1 MRPAGRGATRGFSGV
16 RAGGTVGPDRAFP
29 PAMSSPIVLALPAGA
44 RFATFAEGCRAAV
57 LDFVNR
63 VSLRPDKA
71 MLAEWLRGPYRAH
84 VAAIAPTRTRRI
96 ETSPLVPGA
105 LEKLLVRVRGEVVEA
120 LRLSRDPSEGVAFGY
135 SALAAGLVYR
145 ARDAAGAD
153 GWVPVAQ
160 PRMRLVDRV
169 LSLVAAD
176 YLLRSDDYEN
186 ALFECARCDSVAFDR
201 GLIEGGVCDGHAHAP
216 APQQSDIRE
225 LLAAL
230 APRLAV
236 AS

>member
-1 MRPAGRGATRGFSGV
+1 
-16 RAGGTVGPDRAFP
+16 
-29 PAMSSPIVLALPAGA
+29 MSSLIVLALPAGA
-44 RFATFAEGCRAAV
+44 RFGTFAEGCRAAV

-63 VSLRPDKA
+63 VSRRPDKTVV
-71 MLAEWLRGPYRAH
+71 AEWLRGPYRAH

-96 ETSPLVPGA
+96 ETSQLVPGA
-105 LEKLLVRVRGEVVEA
+105 LEKLLVRARQEVTAA
-120 LRLSRDPSEGVAFGY
+120 LRLSRETSEGVAFGY

-186 ALFECARCDSVAFDR
+186 ALFECVRCECVAFDR
-201 GLIEGGVCDGHAHAP
+201 LRIEGGICDAHA
-216 APQQSDIRE
+216 QRSDIRE
-225 LLAAL
+225 LSPASAKRLAA
-230 APRLAV
+230 

>member
-1 MRPAGRGATRGFSGV
+1 MSTP
-16 RAGGTVGPDRAFP
+16 
-29 PAMSSPIVLALPAGA
+29 SSPIVLALPAGA
-44 RFATFAEGCRAAV
+44 RFTSFADGCRAAV

-71 MLAEWLRGPYRAH
+71 VLAEWLRGPYRAH

-96 ETSPLVPGA
+96 EASHVMPGA
-105 LEKLLVRVRGEVVEA
+105 LEKLLTRARNEVTDA
-120 LRLSRDPSEGVAFGY
+120 LRLSRDPSEGVSFGY

-186 ALFECARCDSVAFDR
+186 ALFECTRCECVAFDPER
-201 GLIEGGVCDGHAHAP
+201 IEAGICEAHAVR
-216 APQQSDIRE
+216 SDIRE
-225 LLAAL
+225 L
-230 APRLAV
+230 APSSEKRLRV